1 MKDRR
6 ALNHN
11 IHLNSSSK
19 LQFIKSFANCEKIMK
34 NNKNSLAFK
43 LNTTK
48 HYIVN
53 TQMYDVLKKME
64 NITNYFIYNCKTFL
78 CLF

>member
-19 LQFIKSFANCEKIMK
+19 LQFIKSFANCEKIIK

-43 LNTTK
+43 MNTTK

-53 TQMYDVLKKME
+53 T
-64 NITNYFIYNCKTFL
+64 
-78 CLF
+78 